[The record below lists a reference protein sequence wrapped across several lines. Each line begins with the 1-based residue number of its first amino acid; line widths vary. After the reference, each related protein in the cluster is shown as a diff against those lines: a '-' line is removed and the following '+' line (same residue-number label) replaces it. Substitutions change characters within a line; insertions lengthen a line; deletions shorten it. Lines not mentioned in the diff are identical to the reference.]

1 MLFGSPL
8 VRSMVSQSDRGK
20 WLSSF
25 VRVCLVVMVSLL
37 FSGIE
42 GAAYG
47 APSDPEV
54 LSILK
59 SLDEHSNNYKD
70 YRSDTYIEAKEKG
83 KLTLVYE
90 ASIFRRKEDHRL
102 MLLFT
107 KPKTAQGVG
116 YLKVDHNLW
125 YYDPS
130 VGKWEHVSDR
140 ERIGKTNSRRSD
152 YDESRLAADYDV
164 VDGGEA
170 KLGTRDTRVIKL
182 RAKANLDLE
191 FPVIKVWVDKKNN
204 TLVKREDYSLSGR
217 LYRTAYFTKW
227 ATLRDEG
234 RNKTLW
240 YAKEVRIYDE
250 IEKDNQLLIVSK
262 DLDIHDL
269 PANIFTKAWLEGKSR

>member
-1 MLFGSPL
+1 MLFCSPL
-8 VRSMVSQSDRGK
+8 VRSMVSQSDSGK

-25 VRVCLVVMVSLL
+25 VRGCFVVMVSLL

-42 GAAYG
+42 GAAHG
-47 APSDPEV
+47 APADPEV
-54 LSILK
+54 LSILRT
-59 SLDEHSNNYKD
+59 LDEHSNNYKD
-70 YRSDTYIEAKEKG
+70 YRSDVYIETKEKG

-107 KPKTAQGVG
+107 KPKTSQGVG

-152 YDESRLAADYDV
+152 YDESRLAVDYDV

-170 KLGTRDTRVIKL
+170 KLGARDTRVIKL
-182 RAKANLDLE
+182 RAKPDLDLE
-191 FPVIKVWVDKKNN
+191 FPVIKVWIDKKNN